1 MSWIKDN
8 DISTSWNED
17 SLSTEWGYLFNQIT
31 ESFDIIT
38 LKFNEISS
46 GVTLTEDSYI
56 STSWSED

>member
-1 MSWIKDN
+1 MSWTKDN
-8 DISTSWNED
+8 NISTTWNED
-17 SLSTEWGYLFNQIT
+17 NLSTEWGYLFNQIT

>member
-1 MSWIKDN
+1 MSWTKDN
-8 DISTSWNED
+8 DISTTWNED
-17 SLSTEWGYLFNQIT
+17 NLSTEWGYLFNQIT